1 MKTTPEH
8 LYLDLL
14 KRTLSFSLWPE
25 PPLPIATFNY
35 ARPAWKRGVIAVA
48 VRLAGAAGLEIVKPH
63 RVTAIEREE
72 GTDWPLYADTMIG
85 LRRLDN
91 LQDCIESVL
100 RDKVPGDFIET
111 GVWRGGACIF
121 MRGVLRAHGVDDRRV
136 YVADSFQGLPAPDA
150 EKYPHDGGD
159 LHHLHRFLSVSEDQV
174 RKNFERY
181 GLLDER
187 VVFLKGWFRDTL
199 PKAGIRALSLLR
211 LDGDM
216 YESTMDALNA
226 LYPKLS
232 PGGYCIID
240 DYVLPNC
247 RKAVDDYRA
256 THGIR
261 EPIHAIDPTSC
272 YWRNGKASLQ

>member
-1 MKTTPEH
+1 MKTTPEG

-14 KRTLSFSLWPE
+14 KKTLSFSLWPE
-25 PPLPIATFNY
+25 PPVPIETFNY
-35 ARPAWKRGVIAVA
+35 ARAAWKRGVLAVA
-48 VRLAGAAGLEIVKPH
+48 ARLAGAAGLEIVKPA
-63 RVTAIEREE
+63 RVTAAEREE
-72 GTDWPLYADTMIG
+72 GTDWPSYADTMIG

-100 RDKVPGDFIET
+100 RDQVPGDLIET

-136 YVADSFQGLPAPDA
+136 YVADSFQGLPVPNA
-150 EKYPHDGGD
+150 EKFPHDRGD
-159 LHHLHRFLSVSEDQV
+159 VHHLLRFLAVSEEQV

-181 GLLDER
+181 GLLDDQ

-199 PKAGIRALSLLR
+199 PNAGIGALSVLR

-247 RKAVDDYRA
+247 RKAVDDYRDA
-256 THGIR
+256 HGIH
-261 EPIHAIDPTSC
+261 EPVRAIDATSS
-272 YWRNGKASLQ
+272 YWRNGEASPR